1 MAEAVTFTGS
11 RGDELA
17 GIFHRPAQ
25 PARAGILMAHCFTCS
40 KDLSATS
47 RIAKALADTG
57 YAVLRFDF
65 TGLGDS
71 EGEFES
77 STFVANVGD
86 LTNAALWLIDQGIGP
101 CGMLGHSLGGAATLI
116 AAGRIRAVRSV
127 ATIGAPSSASHV
139 RHLISDETQQQATID
154 GCAYGDIGGRLFPI
168 SEQFLADLDHYD
180 EETAIASLGR
190 PLLVLH
196 SPDDDTVPVSE
207 GERIFALAN
216 QPKAFTPL
224 FGANHLLTGPDDA
237 RRAARQLIDWF
248 DRTLL

>member
-1 MAEAVTFTGS
+1 
-11 RGDELA
+11 
-17 GIFHRPAQ
+17 
-25 PARAGILMAHCFTCS
+25 MAHCFTCS

-47 RIAKALADTG
+47 RIAKALTDAG

-168 SEQFLADLDHYD
+168 SISSSP
-180 EETAIASLGR
+180 TSIITTKKPPS
-190 PLLVLH
+190 PTSVVLYL
-196 SPDDDTVPVSE
+196 SC
-207 GERIFALAN
+207 
-216 QPKAFTPL
+216 TPL
-224 FGANHLLTGPDDA
+224 TTTRCQC
-237 RRAARQLIDWF
+237 RRANAFLRW
-248 DRTLL
+248 RTSRKLSLPCSGPTTC